1 MKTILTTL
9 GVSLLVLAGCTG
21 QKQAESNFIQENI
34 DNAVAQETIQ
44 TDIIEKSGKILN
56 PRTINKDGS
65 IVYVP
70 IDDWCSGFFP
80 GNIWYTYEL
89 TGDKKWLPLAE
100 KYTEALDSVQ
110 YLTWHHDVGFMVGC
124 SYLNGYR
131 FTNKEEYKPVIIQT
145 AKSLSTRF
153 RPAAGVLQSWD
164 ADKGWQAQRGWKCPV
179 IIDNMMNLE
188 LLFWAS
194 KATGD
199 PSFRNIAISH
209 AEKTMKYQIRKD
221 GSSYHLACYDP
232 ETGNFI
238 KGETSQGYSN
248 ESTWSRGQGWG
259 IYGFTL
265 CYRETKD
272 PRFLKTAQRMA
283 DYYINHPNLP
293 SDKIPWW
300 DFDTHRPGFIPGK
313 FSKTNKYI
321 QNYRDASAASVTASA
336 LLELSSY
343 VKDDKKKIYTETAL
357 QILTSLSSP
366 EYRAEE
372 GKNGNFILKHSTGA
386 IPHGSEVD
394 VPLIYADYYFL
405 EALLRYNRMI
415 NNKPIL

>member
-1 MKTILTTL
+1 
-9 GVSLLVLAGCTG
+9 
-21 QKQAESNFIQENI
+21 
-34 DNAVAQETIQ
+34 
-44 TDIIEKSGKILN
+44 
-56 PRTINKDGS
+56 
-65 IVYVP
+65 
-70 IDDWCSGFFP
+70 
-80 GNIWYTYEL
+80 
-89 TGDKKWLPLAE
+89 
-100 KYTEALDSVQ
+100 
-110 YLTWHHDVGFMVGC
+110 
-124 SYLNGYR
+124 
-131 FTNKEEYKPVIIQT
+131 
-145 AKSLSTRF
+145 
-153 RPAAGVLQSWD
+153 
-164 ADKGWQAQRGWKCPV
+164 
-179 IIDNMMNLE
+179 MNLE

-405 EALLRYNRMI
+405 EALLQ
-415 NNKPIL
+415 L

>member
-9 GVSLLVLAGCTG
+9 GVSLLVLASCTG
-21 QKQAESNFIQENI
+21 QKKQAESDFIQENI

-110 YLTWHHDVGFMVGC
+110 YLTWHHDVGFMIGS

-131 FTNKEEYKPVIIQT
+131 FANKEEYKPVIIQT

-164 ADKGWQAQRGWKCPV
+164 ADKGWQAERGWKCPV

-188 LLFWAS
+188 LLFEAS
-194 KATGD
+194 RLSGD
-199 PSFRNIAISH
+199 STYYNVAVKH
-209 AEKTMKYQIRKD
+209 ADTTMKNHFRADNSCYQS
-221 GSSYHLACYDP
+221 GSCIS
-232 ETGNFI
+232 
-238 KGETSQGYSN
+238 
-248 ESTWSRGQGWG
+248 
-259 IYGFTL
+259 
-265 CYRETKD
+265 
-272 PRFLKTAQRMA
+272 
-283 DYYINHPNLP
+283 
-293 SDKIPWW
+293 
-300 DFDTHRPGFIPGK
+300 
-313 FSKTNKYI
+313 
-321 QNYRDASAASVTASA
+321 
-336 LLELSSY
+336 
-343 VKDDKKKIYTETAL
+343 
-357 QILTSLSSP
+357 
-366 EYRAEE
+366 
-372 GKNGNFILKHSTGA
+372 
-386 IPHGSEVD
+386 
-394 VPLIYADYYFL
+394 
-405 EALLRYNRMI
+405 
-415 NNKPIL
+415 